1 MNDPQRWMFVDSD
14 SACVIAREDASPEVL
29 RAKSL
34 KALSATCTVLH
45 DLCRQNITVL
55 TVGCPKDL
63 LQLQRKNWPSL
74 TLICVPFDQ
83 TSVEHGR
90 QVISSCETHC
100 RRYWPVTVTFV
111 GWGDPPCTSPSQA
124 QKRGKFF
131 CLVRPA
137 NQHPLHSFRY
147 FLS

>member
-1 MNDPQRWMFVDSD
+1 MQQAPRRLQ
-14 SACVIAREDASPEVL
+14 VL

-34 KALSATCTVLH
+34 KALSATCTVLR

-55 TVGCPKDL
+55 TVRCPKVL

-83 TSVEHGR
+83 TNVEHGR

-100 RRYWPVTVTFV
+100 RIYWPVMVTFV
-111 GWGDPPCTSPSQA
+111 EWGDPPCTSPSQA
-124 QKRGKFF
+124 QERGKFF
-131 CLVRPA
+131 SLVRPA

-147 FLS
+147 LLS